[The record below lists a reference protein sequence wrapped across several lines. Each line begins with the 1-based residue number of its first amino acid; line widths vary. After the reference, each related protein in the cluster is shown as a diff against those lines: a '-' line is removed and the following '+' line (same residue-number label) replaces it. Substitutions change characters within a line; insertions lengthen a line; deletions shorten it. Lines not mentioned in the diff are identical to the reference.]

1 MFPAQRLSPPS
12 RAFVL
17 ESMDDELIRTP
28 HADPPAIAKARRRPL
43 SRASTTSIH
52 SVSTQ
57 PSLEQGFGDDSQ
69 VYHGQWA
76 GNLHSHAKGLMGPHH
91 MSPEDAIL
99 QAAPHMQPGAHGPRD
114 FAVDTS
120 MDASMAHSVPYQ
132 HDGFPARHDVSASL
146 SMGDLSS
153 FADPDSQMLDAKNE
167 DATMPMPPAQRNTTR
182 TANNEREMQQLYS
195 ANKHRS
201 LQDVARELHGNERGP
216 NSERQRQVF
225 AMLW

>member
-1 MFPAQRLSPPS
+1 MRM
-12 RAFVL
+12 L
-17 ESMDDELIRTP
+17 ET
-28 HADPPAIAKARRRPL
+28 DPPAIAKARRRPL
-43 SRASTTSIH
+43 SRASTASIH

-57 PSLEQGFGDDSQ
+57 PSLEQGFGDDTQ

-76 GNLHSHAKGLMGPHH
+76 GNLHSHAKGLMGAHH

-99 QAAPHMQPGAHGPRD
+99 QAAPHIQPGAPGPRA
-114 FAVDTS
+114 FAVDGS
-120 MDASMAHSVPYQ
+120 MDASMAHPVPYP
-132 HDGFPARHDVSASL
+132 HDGSFARHDVSASL
-146 SMGDLSS
+146 SMNDLGS
-153 FADPDSQMLDAKNE
+153 FTDPDSQMIDAKNE
-167 DATMPMPPAQRNTTR
+167 DASMPMPSVQKTATR
-182 TANNEREMQQLYS
+182 TANNEREMQQLYM

>member
-1 MFPAQRLSPPS
+1 MPIATSES
-12 RAFVL
+12 RVVVL
-17 ESMDDELIRTP
+17 EPMAGMLTRTSWT
-28 HADPPAIAKARRRPL
+28 DPPAIAKARRRPL
-43 SRASTTSIH
+43 SRASTASIH

-57 PSLEQGFGDDSQ
+57 PSLEHGFADDTQ

-76 GNLHSHAKGLMGPHH
+76 GNLHTHAKSLMGAPH

-99 QAAPHMQPGAHGPRD
+99 QAAPHMQPGATGARD
-114 FAVDTS
+114 FAVDAP
-120 MDASMAHSVPYQ
+120 MDPSMAHPVAYP
-132 HDGFPARHDVSASL
+132 HDGSFARHDVSANL
-146 SMGDLSS
+146 SMTDLGS
-153 FADPDSQMLDAKNE
+153 FATDADSQMLEPKN
-167 DATMPMPPAQRNTTR
+167 DDPTVAVPAMPKTTSR
-182 TANNEREMQQLYS
+182 TANNEREMQQLFV